1 MKLRAVL
8 LMLVIASLL
17 VATCVAPPPP
27 PPPPPMAK
35 RASSATDGVKRNV
48 AGDGKSAKRQYD
60 PGSFG
65 NPVVPYGL

>member
-8 LMLVIASLL
+8 LMLVLASLL

-27 PPPPPMAK
+27 PPPMAK
-35 RASSATDGVKRNV
+35 RESSETDGVKRNV
-48 AGDGKSAKRQYD
+48 EGDGKSAKRQYD

-65 NPVVPYGL
+65 NPVAPYGL